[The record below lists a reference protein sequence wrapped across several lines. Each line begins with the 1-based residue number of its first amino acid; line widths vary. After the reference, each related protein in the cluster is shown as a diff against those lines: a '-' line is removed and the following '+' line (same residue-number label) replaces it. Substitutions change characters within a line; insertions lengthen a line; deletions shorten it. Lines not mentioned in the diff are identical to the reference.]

1 MYLISIYPLMY
12 ENYIFLALGFALL
25 FWSGHVLVE
34 SSAAMARRFNI
45 SEMIIGVTVVAF
57 GTSAPELFVS
67 LKAVFSGS
75 ADISISNVIG
85 SNIANIALV
94 LGFVAIVNPLN
105 INKKK
110 ASFDWTVM
118 MTASVLLY
126 LFSILGNNL
135 IWWEG
140 AIFLLLLTWYMWWMV
155 RSVRNE
161 SSADKKKR
169 QQDNEGKK
177 KELPLIITFLLF
189 AASVAGL
196 YYGSELL
203 VGNARII
210 ARGFGISE
218 RVVGVSVIAFGTSVP
233 ELATSIIA
241 AFKKKT
247 DISVGNIIG
256 SNIFNILGILGIT
269 STVKTLNVN
278 PDFLSKDYL
287 WMLGIA
293 LLLLL
298 PIRRGRF
305 TIFMGVVMVLLYIT
319 YMVSLF

>member
-25 FWSGHVLVE
+25 FGSGHVLVE

-177 KELPLIITFLLF
+177 KEYPLIITFLLF
-189 AASVAGL
+189 AVSVAGL

-203 VGNARII
+203 VNNARTI
-210 ARGFGISE
+210 ALGFEISE